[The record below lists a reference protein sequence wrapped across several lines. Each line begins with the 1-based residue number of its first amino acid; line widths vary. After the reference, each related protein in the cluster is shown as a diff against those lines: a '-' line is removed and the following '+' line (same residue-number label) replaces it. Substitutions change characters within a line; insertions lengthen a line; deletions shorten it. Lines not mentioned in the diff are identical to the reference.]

1 MQHLLQLLLNVKIC
15 LDQPIAVS
23 PGEAQEAFLDASF
36 YNALGDLEGISA
48 PELRSL
54 EMAEGHA
61 RAVVGYKFA
70 GHLGGPAAAILD
82 PAKLTWTQVSD
93 VDLARRRTEV
103 RMVADN
109 YGGLLSFS
117 GWYELWEGEND
128 SCCQHF
134 EADLRVYIPLLGPLA
149 ERALAMSV
157 VQNIKETAELLE
169 HFVVRRRELGQQPEV
184 GQERGVG
191 QGHSLGQEAAGPH
204 GSGGRGEARTE
215 SPA

>member
-1 MQHLLQLLLNVKIC
+1 MKIC
-15 LDQPIAVS
+15 VDQPIAVS

-36 YNALGDLEGISA
+36 YSALGDLEGISA

-54 EMAEGHA
+54 EMANGHA

-82 PAKLTWTQVSD
+82 PAKLTWAQMSD
-93 VDLARRRTEV
+93 VDLSRRRTEV

-117 GWYELWEGEND
+117 GWYELWESEKD
-128 SCCQHF
+128 TCCQHF
-134 EADLRVYIPLLGPLA
+134 EADLRVNIPLLGPLA
-149 ERALAMSV
+149 ERALATSV
-157 VQNIKETAELLE
+157 VDNIKETAEVLE
-169 HFVVRRRELGQQPEV
+169 HFVLRRRQLGRRPEV
-184 GQERGVG
+184 GEGRSVER
-191 QGHSLGQEAAGPH
+191 EAAGPH
-204 GSGGRGEARTE
+204 GSGGHGEARTE